1 MNANH
6 ESNGKV
12 AEVATATATAVP
24 KKKPEREDLSRWE
37 NEGGTPSL
45 PKDVAASENGEKLEQ
60 LAMRFLHEGQQ
71 AFGHLKDRLEKE
83 VRDRPLAALGV
94 ASAVGFAMGGGL
106 RSRQGRKLAKR
117 ALRYGLDQLE
127 QLKDLKSKK

>member
-1 MNANH
+1 MNGNH

-12 AEVATATATAVP
+12 TEVARSAADNFLP

-37 NEGGTPSL
+37 NEGGPPSP
-45 PKDVAASENGEKLEQ
+45 PKDVERLEGGEKLEQ
-60 LAMRFLHEGQQ
+60 LAMRFLAEGQQ
-71 AFGHLKDRLEKE
+71 AFGHIKERLEKE
-83 VRDRPLAALGV
+83 VRNRPLAALGI
-94 ASAVGFAMGGGL
+94 ASAMGFAMGGGL

-127 QLKDLKSKK
+127 QLKDLKK

>member
-1 MNANH
+1 MNGNH

-12 AEVATATATAVP
+12 TEVARSATDNVVP

-45 PKDVAASENGEKLEQ
+45 PKAVEKLEGGEKLEQ
-60 LAMRFLHEGQQ
+60 LAMRFLAESQQ
-71 AFGHLKDRLEKE
+71 AFGHIKERLEKE
-83 VRDRPLAALGV
+83 VRDRPFAALGI
-94 ASAVGFAMGGGL
+94 ASAMGFAMGGGL

-127 QLKDLKSKK
+127 QLKDLKK